1 MSICPPNLPRSCQQV
16 KPNGI
21 QCGSPAMRQHNF
33 CYFHL
38 RWHRKGMQV
47 NACLKSANVKAQEPI
62 FKLTLEDANSIHV
75 GVAHVM
81 RQVVAKTID
90 DQSAHL
96 LLYALQV
103 ASANV
108 KNTSFDLSQ
117 RNNPRTR
124 RTRPAT
130 NKAAP
135 EVPSG
140 HEDLKQ
146 ASN

>member
-1 MSICPPNLPRSCQQV
+1 
-16 KPNGI
+16 
-21 QCGSPAMRQHNF
+21 MRQHNF

-47 NACLKSANVKAQEPI
+47 NACLKSANKKAQEPI
-62 FKLTLEDANSIHV
+62 LKLTLEDANSIHI

-108 KNTSFDLSQ
+108 KNTSFDLREEQ
-117 RNNPRTR
+117 TEEQTTTHLR
-124 RTRPAT
+124 RPKKEVERPA
-130 NKAAP
+130 
-135 EVPSG
+135 PS
-140 HEDLKQ
+140 LP
-146 ASN
+146 ATTI